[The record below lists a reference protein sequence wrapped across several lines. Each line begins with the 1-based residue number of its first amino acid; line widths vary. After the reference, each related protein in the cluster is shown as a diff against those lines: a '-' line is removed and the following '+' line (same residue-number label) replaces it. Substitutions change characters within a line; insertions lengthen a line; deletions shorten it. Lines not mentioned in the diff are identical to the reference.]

1 MKAPLFFSTITLA
14 LMTVQSWASVTVYAE
29 YHLGESGSLGANN
42 LPLDSSG
49 NGRNFVNEISGVSA
63 SVGSASFHPNASGS
77 TAYLDTSGAGNEGW
91 YSSGLFSGLQ
101 TDNFA
106 LGVFARSSSNAA
118 ANQGDIFTVGGSN
131 GSIKLSLAGNGWA
144 ASAHN
149 VAWIGQDSGVSGSF
163 TADAWVH
170 LALVRAGGTTT
181 FYINGTPVSGTYA
194 GVPVNDTPHLSV
206 APGGSSYFDGLMD
219 EARVVTFTAGE
230 PTSNIINA
238 LQGVP
243 EPSAALLAVLGLAV
257 GLKRRRE

>member
-1 MKAPLFFSTITLA
+1 MKLSLSSLA
-14 LMTVQSWASVTVYAE
+14 LVALASVHATAAVTIYAE
-29 YHLGESGSLGANN
+29 YHLGEAGSLGANN
-42 LPLDSSG
+42 LPVDSSG
-49 NGRNFVNEISGVSA
+49 NGRNFVNEISGAVA
-63 SVGSASFHPNASGS
+63 TVGSSSVHSNALGS

-91 YSSGLFSGLQ
+91 YSSSLFNSLQ

-118 ANQGDIFTVGGSN
+118 GNQGDIFTVGGSN

-149 VAWIGQDSGVSGSF
+149 VAWIGQDSGISGSF
-163 TADAWVH
+163 TADTWVH
-170 LALVRAGGTTT
+170 LALIRSAGITT
-181 FYINGTPVSGTYA
+181 FYINGVASGSTYA

-206 APGGSSYFDGLMD
+206 APGASSFFDGLID

-230 PTSNIINA
+230 STSNIISA

-243 EPSAALLAVLGLAV
+243 ESSVAFLAMLGLAA
-257 GLKRRRE
+257 GAKRRRV

>member
-1 MKAPLFFSTITLA
+1 MKLSHITPALLILA
-14 LMTVQSWASVTVYAE
+14 SLPASAAVTVFAQ
-29 YHLGESGSLGANN
+29 YHLGEAGSLGANN

-49 NGRNFVNEISGVSA
+49 NGRNFVNEINGA
-63 SVGSASFHPNASGS
+63 AATVGSSTFHPNASGS

-91 YSSGLFSGLQ
+91 YSSSLFNSLQ

-149 VAWIGQDSGVSGSF
+149 VAWIGQDSGISGSF
-163 TADAWVH
+163 AADTWVH
-170 LALVRAGGTTT
+170 LALIRSAGVTT
-181 FYINGTPVSGTYA
+181 FYINGVASGFTYA
-194 GVPVNDTPHLSV
+194 GVPVNDSPHVSV
-206 APGGSSYFDGLMD
+206 APGGSSYFDGLID
-219 EARVVTFTAGE
+219 EARVVTFTPGE
-230 PTSNIINA
+230 STSNIIAA

-243 EPSAALLAVLGLAV
+243 EPTISVLALLGLAV
-257 GLKRRRE
+257 GVKRRRN